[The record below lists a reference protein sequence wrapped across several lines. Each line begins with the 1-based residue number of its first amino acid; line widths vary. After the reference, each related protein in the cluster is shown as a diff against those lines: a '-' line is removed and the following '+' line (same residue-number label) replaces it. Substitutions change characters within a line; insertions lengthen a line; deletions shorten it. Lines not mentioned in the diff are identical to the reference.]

1 MRRPHLARQS
11 NVLGGVKLRNTLQDC
26 WSDPAN
32 WRPMVFMYDSFLSK
46 PMNFSHAKQ
55 HLSLVALTRRLTLS
69 AAAALLAMG
78 SAHAQ
83 TQAPQAPAPVAAAE
97 APAPRYTASKLEF
110 AFNYMDGDRD
120 GKISRAEAAG
130 FRGVAKYFDEAD
142 TDRDNFL
149 SRAEFDA
156 AMNHAKAE

>member
-1 MRRPHLARQS
+1 
-11 NVLGGVKLRNTLQDC
+11 
-26 WSDPAN
+26 
-32 WRPMVFMYDSFLSK
+32 
-46 PMNFSHAKQ
+46 MNFPHATPR
-55 HLSLVALTRRLTLS
+55 LSLAALTRTLTLS

-83 TQAPQAPAPVAAAE
+83 TPTPPAPVAPAE
-97 APAPRYTASKLEF
+97 APAPRYTAGKLEL

-130 FRGVAKYFDEAD
+130 FRGVAKHFDEAD

-149 SRAEFDA
+149 SRAEFEA
-156 AMNHAKAE
+156 AMNQSKAE

>member
-1 MRRPHLARQS
+1 
-11 NVLGGVKLRNTLQDC
+11 
-26 WSDPAN
+26 
-32 WRPMVFMYDSFLSK
+32 
-46 PMNFSHAKQ
+46 MNFFRSTQRKQ
-55 HLSLVALTRRLTLS
+55 HPSLAALTRTLTLGG
-69 AAAALLAMG
+69 AAALLVMG

-83 TQAPQAPAPVAAAE
+83 TQTAPAAPVPAAE

-130 FRGVAKYFDEAD
+130 FRGVAKHFDEAD
-142 TDRDNFL
+142 ADSDNFL

-156 AMNHAKAE
+156 AMNQPKAE

>member
-1 MRRPHLARQS
+1 M
-11 NVLGGVKLRNTLQDC
+11 
-26 WSDPAN
+26 
-32 WRPMVFMYDSFLSK
+32 
-46 PMNFSHAKQ
+46 
-55 HLSLVALTRRLTLS
+55 LTLS

-78 SAHAQ
+78 NAHA
-83 TQAPQAPAPVAAAE
+83 QAPQALKAPAPVSAAE

-120 GKISRAEAAG
+120 GKVSRAEAAG
-130 FRGVAKYFDEAD
+130 FRGVARHFDEAD
-142 TDRDNFL
+142 ADSDHFL